1 MVSPIIIPGILY
13 FQGLMD
19 TLLLILLVLAILL
32 LMLSVLFRRS
42 TKSRK
47 PLPPFPENWRAILQ
61 EQSVFYQ
68 ELDNSIKPVFEKRI
82 QSFLLETRI
91 TGVNTTVEELDQVLI
106 GASAIIPIF
115 GFPDWEYINLRE
127 VLLYPDSFNHDF
139 EQTGADRS
147 VLGMVGEGALNGVMV
162 LSQHELRQAFLNKTS
177 KSNTAIHE
185 FVHLVDKTDG
195 TVDGIPEILM
205 QQPYVLPWLQAMQKE
220 IKKIL
225 ADKSDINPYGATNE
239 AEFFAVVAEYFFE
252 RPDLLERKNPELYQ
266 LLSSMFRQQPGN
278 SG

>member
-1 MVSPIIIPGILY
+1 ME
-13 FQGLMD
+13 
-19 TLLLILLVLAILL
+19 TLLLTLFVLAIIILL
-32 LMLSVLFRRS
+32 LAVLFRG
-42 TKSRK
+42 TKK
-47 PLPPFPENWRAILQ
+47 KQTTLPPFPEHWRSLLE

-68 ELDNSIKPVFEKRI
+68 DLDQNRKPEFEKRV
-82 QSFLLETRI
+82 QAFLQQTRV
-91 TGVNTTVEELDQVLI
+91 TGINSTVEELDKVLI

-115 GFPDWEYINLRE
+115 AFPDWEYVNLRE

-139 EQTGADRS
+139 EQEGTNRS
-147 VLGMVGEGALNGVMV
+147 ILGMVGEGALNGVMV

-177 KSNTAIHE
+177 KTNTAIHE
-185 FVHLVDKTDG
+185 FIHLVDKTDG

-205 QQPYVLPWLQAMQKE
+205 QRQYVLPWLQAMQKE
-220 IKKIL
+220 IKRIL

-266 LLSSMFRQQPGN
+266 LLSSIFRHDSNRPA
-278 SG
+278 

>member
-1 MVSPIIIPGILY
+1 ME
-13 FQGLMD
+13 
-19 TLLLILLVLAILL
+19 TLLLTLFVLAIIILL
-32 LMLSVLFRRS
+32 LAVLFRG
-42 TKSRK
+42 TKK
-47 PLPPFPENWRAILQ
+47 KQTTLPPFPEHWRSLLE

-68 ELDNSIKPVFEKRI
+68 DLDQNRKPEFEKRV
-82 QSFLLETRI
+82 QAFLQQTRV
-91 TGVNTTVEELDQVLI
+91 TGINSTVEELDKVLI

-115 GFPDWEYINLRE
+115 AFPDWEYVNLRE

-139 EQTGADRS
+139 EQEGTNRS
-147 VLGMVGEGALNGVMV
+147 ILGMVGEGALNGVMV

-177 KSNTAIHE
+177 KTNTAIHE
-185 FVHLVDKTDG
+185 FIHLVDKTDG

-205 QQPYVLPWLQAMQKE
+205 QRQYVLPWLQAMQKE
-220 IKKIL
+220 IKRIL

-266 LLSSMFRQQPGN
+266 LLTSIFRHDSNRPA
-278 SG
+278 

>member
-1 MVSPIIIPGILY
+1 MDLFLLIIFILA
-13 FQGLMD
+13 
-19 TLLLILLVLAILL
+19 LLLLL
-32 LMLSVLFRRS
+32 LGFLLRPA
-42 TKSRK
+42 RK
-47 PLPPFPENWRAILQ
+47 TGIPLHPLPEDWRVILE

-68 ELDNSIKPVFEKRI
+68 ELDNQQKPSFEQRV
-82 QSFLLETRI
+82 QQFLQGVRI
-91 TGVNTTVEELDQVLI
+91 TGVNTTVEDTDRVLV

-115 GFPDWEYINLRE
+115 AFPDWEYVNLRE

-139 EQTGADRS
+139 EQQGADRS
-147 VLGMVGEGALNGVMV
+147 ILGMVGDGALNGVMV

-177 KSNTAIHE
+177 KTNTAIHE

-205 QQPYVLPWLQAMQKE
+205 QRQYVLPWLQAMQKE

-266 LLSSMFRQQPGN
+266 LLSSIFRHDSNRPA
-278 SG
+278 

>member
-1 MVSPIIIPGILY
+1 ME
-13 FQGLMD
+13 
-19 TLLLILLVLAILL
+19 TLLLTLFVLAIIILL
-32 LMLSVLFRRS
+32 LAVLFRG
-42 TKSRK
+42 TKK
-47 PLPPFPENWRAILQ
+47 KQTTLPPFPEHWRSLLE

-68 ELDNSIKPVFEKRI
+68 DLDQNRKPEFEKRV
-82 QSFLLETRI
+82 QTFLQQTRV
-91 TGVNTTVEELDQVLI
+91 TGINSTVEELDKVLI

-115 GFPDWEYINLRE
+115 AFPDWEYVNLRE

-139 EQTGADRS
+139 EQEGTNRS
-147 VLGMVGEGALNGVMV
+147 ILGMVGEGALNGVMV

-177 KSNTAIHE
+177 KTNTAIHE
-185 FVHLVDKTDG
+185 FIHLVDKTDG

-205 QQPYVLPWLQAMQKE
+205 QRQYVLPWLQAMQKE
-220 IKKIL
+220 IKRIL

-266 LLSSMFRQQPGN
+266 LLTSIFRHDSNRPA
-278 SG
+278 

>member
-1 MVSPIIIPGILY
+1 METI
-13 FQGLMD
+13 
-19 TLLLILLVLAILL
+19 LLILFVLAILTL
-32 LMLSVLFRRS
+32 LLSVAFRTGS
-42 TKSRK
+42 KKQTT
-47 PLPPFPENWRAILQ
+47 LPPFPEHWRSLLD

-68 ELDNSIKPVFEKRI
+68 ELDTNGKTAFEKRI
-82 QSFLLETRI
+82 QAFLQQTRV
-91 TGVNTTVEELDQVLI
+91 TGVNTPVEELDKVLI

-115 GFPDWEYINLRE
+115 SFPDWEYINLRE

-139 EQTGADRS
+139 EQEGADRS
-147 VLGMVGEGALNGVMV
+147 ILGMVGEGALNGVMV

-177 KSNTAIHE
+177 KTNTAIHE

-205 QQPYVLPWLQAMQKE
+205 QRQYVLPWLQAMQKE

-266 LLSSMFRQQPGN
+266 LLTSIFRQDSNRPA
-278 SG
+278 

>member
-1 MVSPIIIPGILY
+1 
-13 FQGLMD
+13 MD
-19 TLLLILLVLAILL
+19 LFLLILFILALFLL
-32 LMLSVLFRRS
+32 LLGFLLRPA
-42 TKSRK
+42 RK
-47 PLPPFPENWRAILQ
+47 TGIPLHPLPEGWRVILE

-68 ELDNSIKPVFEKRI
+68 ELDNQQKPSFEQRV
-82 QSFLLETRI
+82 QQFLQGVRI
-91 TGVNTTVEELDQVLI
+91 TGVNTTVEDTDRVLV

-115 GFPDWEYINLRE
+115 AFPDWEYLNLRE

-139 EQTGADRS
+139 EQEGADRS
-147 VLGMVGEGALNGVMV
+147 ILGMVGEGALNGVMV

-177 KSNTAIHE
+177 KTNTAIHE

-205 QQPYVLPWLQAMQKE
+205 QRQYVLPWLQAMQKE
-220 IKKIL
+220 IKKIM

-266 LLSSMFRQQPGN
+266 LLSSIFRHDSNRPA
-278 SG
+278 

>member
-1 MVSPIIIPGILY
+1 ME
-13 FQGLMD
+13 
-19 TLLLILLVLAILL
+19 TLLLTLFVLAIIILL
-32 LMLSVLFRRS
+32 LAVLFRGS
-42 TKSRK
+42 KKKQTA
-47 PLPPFPENWRAILQ
+47 LPPFPEHWRSLLE

-68 ELDNSIKPVFEKRI
+68 DLDQNRKLEFEKRV
-82 QSFLLETRI
+82 QAFLQQTRV
-91 TGVNTTVEELDQVLI
+91 TGINSTVEELDKVLI

-115 GFPDWEYINLRE
+115 AFPDWEYVNLRE

-139 EQTGADRS
+139 EQEGTNRS
-147 VLGMVGEGALNGVMV
+147 ILGMVGEGALNGVMV

-177 KSNTAIHE
+177 KTNTAIHE
-185 FVHLVDKTDG
+185 FIHLVDKTDG

-205 QQPYVLPWLQAMQKE
+205 QRQYVLPWLQAMQKE
-220 IKKIL
+220 IKRIL

-266 LLSSMFRQQPGN
+266 LLTSIFRHDSNRPA
-278 SG
+278 

>member
-1 MVSPIIIPGILY
+1 ME
-13 FQGLMD
+13 
-19 TLLLILLVLAILL
+19 TLLLTLFVLAIIILL
-32 LMLSVLFRRS
+32 LAVLFRGS
-42 TKSRK
+42 KKKQTT
-47 PLPPFPENWRAILQ
+47 LPPFPEHWRSLLE

-68 ELDNSIKPVFEKRI
+68 DLDQNRKPEFEKRV
-82 QSFLLETRI
+82 QTFLQQTRV
-91 TGVNTTVEELDQVLI
+91 TGINSTVEELDKVLI

-115 GFPDWEYINLRE
+115 AFPDWEYVNLRE

-139 EQTGADRS
+139 EQEGTNRS
-147 VLGMVGEGALNGVMV
+147 ILGMVGEGALNGVMV

-177 KSNTAIHE
+177 KTNTAIHE
-185 FVHLVDKTDG
+185 FIHLVDKTDG

-205 QQPYVLPWLQAMQKE
+205 QRQYVLPWLQAMQKE
-220 IKKIL
+220 IKRIL

-266 LLSSMFRQQPGN
+266 LLTSIFRHDSNRPA
-278 SG
+278 

>member
-1 MVSPIIIPGILY
+1 METI
-13 FQGLMD
+13 
-19 TLLLILLVLAILL
+19 LLILFVLAILTL
-32 LMLSVLFRRS
+32 LLSVAFR
-42 TKSRK
+42 TGAKK
-47 PLPPFPENWRAILQ
+47 QTALPPFPEHWRSLLTV
-61 EQSVFYQ
+61 QSVFYQ
-68 ELDNSIKPVFEKRI
+68 DLDENRKPEFEKRV
-82 QSFLLETRI
+82 QAFLRQTRI
-91 TGVNTTVEELDQVLI
+91 TGVNTTVEELDKVLI

-115 GFPDWEYINLRE
+115 SFPEWEYINLRE

-139 EQTGADRS
+139 EQKGADRS
-147 VLGMVGEGALNGVMV
+147 ILGMVGEGALNGVMV

-177 KSNTAIHE
+177 KTNTAIHE

-205 QQPYVLPWLQAMQKE
+205 QQAYVLPWLQAMQKE

-266 LLSSMFRQQPGN
+266 LLTSMFRQQPGN

>member
-1 MVSPIIIPGILY
+1 MPMETI
-13 FQGLMD
+13 
-19 TLLLILLVLAILL
+19 LLILFVLAILTL
-32 LMLSVLFRRS
+32 LLSVAFRTGS
-42 TKSRK
+42 KKQTT
-47 PLPPFPENWRAILQ
+47 LPPFPEHWRSLLD

-68 ELDNSIKPVFEKRI
+68 ELDTNGKTAFEKRI
-82 QSFLLETRI
+82 QAFLQRTRV
-91 TGVNTTVEELDQVLI
+91 TGVNTPVEELDKVLI

-115 GFPDWEYINLRE
+115 SFPDWEYINLRE

-139 EQTGADRS
+139 EQEGADRS
-147 VLGMVGEGALNGVMV
+147 ILGMVGEGALNGVMV

-177 KSNTAIHE
+177 KTNTAIHE

-205 QQPYVLPWLQAMQKE
+205 QRQYVLPWLQAMQKE

-266 LLSSMFRQQPGN
+266 LLTSIFRQDSNRPA
-278 SG
+278 